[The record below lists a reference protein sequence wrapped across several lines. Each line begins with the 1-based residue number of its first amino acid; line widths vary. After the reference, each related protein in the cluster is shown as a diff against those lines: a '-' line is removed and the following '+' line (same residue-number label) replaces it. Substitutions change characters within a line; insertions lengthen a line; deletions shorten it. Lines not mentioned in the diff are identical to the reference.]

1 MFELHI
7 TPKPEFL
14 DAFIDIAKRLKLK
27 LISHNNLTINGGFLY
42 NETMIAEKCKDVSE
56 LNYKLDLLFRTAKQ
70 HNFLRVKV
78 ESMINDDF
86 SFYTPY
92 KMGSN
97 YYEFHIDVEVSKISK
112 HLNYVCFD
120 NNLVISKN
128 PKKDTYMLTYRCENK
143 ETYKHVLSKTLKDLE
158 FEKILY
164 TRVLKEYCFLDDNL
178 EVDSPWLDTYN
189 LRKETK

>member
-56 LNYKLDLLFRTAKQ
+56 LNYKIDLLFRTAKQ

-78 ESMINDDF
+78 ESMINDNF
-86 SFYTPY
+86 SFYAPY
-92 KMGSN
+92 KIGSN
-97 YYEFHIDVEVSKISK
+97 YYEFHIDILSKEINSDISWICEN
-112 HLNYVCFD
+112 LECF
-120 NNLVISKN
+120 ISKN
-128 PKKDTYMLTYRCENK
+128 PEKDTFMLTHRSVNK
-143 ETYKHVLSKTLKDLE
+143 EDYKKYLSLILKELNNYNI
-158 FEKILY
+158 KY

-178 EVDSPWLDTYN
+178 EVDNPWLDTYN
-189 LRKETK
+189 FRKETK